1 MNIGELLKATM
12 HPDYGVK
19 VEFDPAKIA
28 EGNTVSVRLR
38 TPKDTVGKT
47 IRIDDIKKPQ
57 YLGFGKESLLA
68 ILITNDDTGALA
80 ISEELNIDSFP
91 AEVVEQVI
99 PISVKPITTAEKKVA
114 APVEEKI

>member
-19 VEFDPAKIA
+19 VEFDSAKIA
-28 EGNTVSVRLR
+28 EGNTVSIRLR

-68 ILITNDDTGALA
+68 VLVTNDDTGALA
-80 ISEELNIDSFP
+80 ISEELDIDSLP
-91 AEVVEQVI
+91 AEVIEQAT
-99 PISVKPITTAEKKVA
+99 SALVKPVIAEKKAVA
-114 APVEEKI
+114 TIEEKI

>member
-28 EGNTVSVRLR
+28 EGNTVSIRLR

-47 IRIDDIKKPQ
+47 VRIDDIKKPQ

-68 ILITNDDTGALA
+68 VLITNDDTGALA

-91 AEVVEQVI
+91 AEVLEQI
-99 PISVKPITTAEKKVA
+99 APTPVKPTTPAEKKSV
-114 APVEEKI
+114 APVEEKN